1 MKMLGKY
8 KLDHFYFIF
17 IFILIFIRLSN
28 EKPNA
33 IFHLCRTIV
42 PSLSNIQNSFGTR
55 LLTNSGSAFQI
66 DANVSSIM
74 DTLGISIELINVV
87 EELQSCD
94 FGDFSVMMMISSMV
108 MASVGFG
115 NKDKLI
121 FFYFLIF
128 IYYLLILSFRNDSA
142 ISAMITISS
151 MMTASAGFWK

>member
-33 IFHLCRTIV
+33 IFHLCGTIV
-42 PSLSNIQNSFGTR
+42 PSSSNIQNSFDTR

-66 DANVSSIM
+66 DANVSLIM

-151 MMTASAGFWK
+151 MMMASAGFWK